1 MKKVVSLFLSI
12 VMIVSVVASV
22 DMSSYAIT
30 SGDFE
35 YEILSDGTAKITGYN
50 GSDKDLIV
58 PSSIDGYVVSSI
70 GYYAFSGNDILSSIK
85 IPSCVTKVYDDFY
98 CDNLENIYVDEN
110 NSAYLSEDGILFN
123 KDKTI
128 LIRYPSNKQ
137 NKSYTVPNNVIT
149 IEHDAFCSCSYLEE
163 IIIPSSVKYIGQN
176 AFCYCTN
183 LRNITIPENV
193 QEIYYNSFNSCSNLE
208 RIDVNSQNPYYSSQN
223 GVLFSKDKSELI
235 TYPSGFRAKSYEIP
249 RGVLIIREFSFYDC
263 PYLEKIV
270 ISDSVERIESN
281 AFSYCM
287 LLRDINIPKSVKFIT
302 GSTFSYGNNL
312 TNIDIDKDNQ
322 YFSFEKG
329 VLYNKDKTKLIKC
342 FSGITSQ
349 SNYIDIP
356 TSVAIIGECSFVDCK
371 FTTITI
377 PNSVNTIEHYA
388 FGSCGSLASITIPK
402 SVKVIGDQAF
412 NYCNKLTDIYYFGNR
427 NDWELIDID
436 LRYSDECLSRAT
448 IHYNYNTDNNYTI
461 KLYSAMPAL
470 TIGAGQEVNCAVQL
484 ENNGVPVSG
493 NDKAAFEI
501 SVFDSNILTVS
512 NIRKDIEAE
521 QKGENG
527 TWFALNGI
535 KEGNTK
541 LQIREINTGLVYE
554 TTVNVSNGILS
565 FAANCMPTYYDHE
578 FEYNG
583 YVSGMY
589 IDEFQYNKN
598 QSTLSF
604 DVYNS
609 TSLMGVVEVYDSNG
623 NLIDCEIIDRFD
635 GNSVSSI
642 KDSVVN
648 MYKLVADGFKGELLT
663 YKQDSYTKKTSI
675 NNLYV
680 PKGGRIEITNNCMYS
695 QSCAIANATELTVES
710 LLTFSNS
717 ISDASKTKEIAKD
730 TVKKIIKD
738 SIKQDIFELGN
749 KITEKIA
756 EKTTEEVSKNLLN
769 GALSEFVSDTITVFT
784 AQNIDLDKII
794 IDSCKSVG
802 VGIAENA
809 LKKAMGPAG
818 LILDGLFLFSDYAD
832 LSSFYISIGKDNS
845 SNSLY
850 IYMPKEDNSLCDN
863 GVVVKPEDNS
873 SDFSDE
879 NYVLRSLVI
888 EKNSTLPKKTWNE
901 LNKISNDYI
910 VREIH
915 IEKDG
920 KETQPKGKMLVSIL
934 VPDDYKNAKYIFVY
948 WIKDDGTLEKL
959 SVPVTRQG
967 NYLMFYVDHFS
978 YYAIVTHNEHTFGN
992 NSPICSVCGVANP
1005 NYAAP
1010 QPTQPTAPI
1019 QPSAPTPTIA
1029 KEKAPAGA
1037 KRVNGE
1043 WVAKKQKNAKI
1054 KKLTK
1059 AKKSFKATW
1068 KKVKGVS
1075 GYQIQYSTTKKF
1087 TKKTTKSV
1095 TIKKNK
1101 TTSKTVKKLKA
1112 KKKYYI
1118 RIRTYKNVK
1127 LNGKTVK
1134 VYSAWSKAKTVKT
1147 K

>member
-1 MKKVVSLFLSI
+1 MKKVISLFLSL
-12 VMIVSVVASV
+12 VMLVSVIASV
-22 DMSSYAIT
+22 DLSAYAET

-35 YEILSDGTAKITGYN
+35 YNILDDGTIEITRYN
-50 GSDKDLIV
+50 GNNENLVIPSLIDDRKV
-58 PSSIDGYVVSSI
+58 SSISSVGSNNVLISPIKSITIPSSITNIEYGAMQFCMYLHEIIVDNANE
-70 GYYAFSGNDILSSIK
+70 YY
-85 IPSCVTKVYDDFY
+85 
-98 CDNLENIYVDEN
+98 
-110 NSAYLSEDGILFN
+110 SAEDGVLFN
-123 KDKTI
+123 KDRTELVYCSGALDSGRTQYVVPDSVIKISELAFTGGY
-128 LIRYPSNKQ
+128 LSSLTLGANVRYIDDRAFGFVSLQYININSNNQ
-137 NKSYTVPNNVIT
+137 YFTVDNN
-149 IEHDAFCSCSYLEE
+149 
-163 IIIPSSVKYIGQN
+163 
-176 AFCYCTN
+176 
-183 LRNITIPENV
+183 
-193 QEIYYNSFNSCSNLE
+193 
-208 RIDVNSQNPYYSSQN
+208 
-223 GVLFSKDKSELI
+223 VLFSSDKTELVL
-235 TYPSGFRAKSYEIP
+235 YPSGYENTTYVIP
-249 RGVLIIREFSFYDC
+249 EGVTYVKPAAFFYSGINEIFVPDSIKCIHTNSFAGC
-263 PYLEKIV
+263 I
-270 ISDSVERIESN
+270 
-281 AFSYCM
+281 
-287 LLRDINIPKSVKFIT
+287 
-302 GSTFSYGNNL
+302 NL
-312 TNIDIDKDNQ
+312 T
-322 YFSFEKG
+322 
-329 VLYNKDKTKLIKC
+329 T
-342 FSGITSQ
+342 
-349 SNYIDIP
+349 
-356 TSVAIIGECSFVDCK
+356 IIL
-371 FTTITI
+371 
-377 PNSVNTIEHYA
+377 PNS
-388 FGSCGSLASITIPK
+388 
-402 SVKVIGDQAF
+402 
-412 NYCNKLTDIYYFGNR
+412 LTDIEANAFLGCQNLKNVYYYGTKEQWNKIKIGGY
-427 NDWELIDID
+427 NDALTN
-436 LRYSDECLSRAT
+436 AT

-873 SDFSDE
+873 SDFTDE

-901 LNKISNDYI
+901 LNKISKDYI

-992 NSPICSVCGVANP
+992 NSPTCSICGIANP
-1005 NYAAP
+1005 NYVAP

-1075 GYQIQYSTTKKF
+1075 GYQIQYSTSKKF

-1101 TTSKTVKKLKA
+1101 TTSKRIKKLKA
-1112 KKKYYI
+1112 KKKYYV

-1134 VYSAWSKAKTVKT
+1134 VYSTWSKAKTVKT